1 MEIQNKY
8 DTKNIATTTD
18 TNEVISKE
26 IQTNESALRSE
37 PLTFWEGVSIIVGCN
52 LGAGILSLAYASRKA
67 GWPVLVCCLIIA
79 GICTT
84 ISMLYLAEVTFRTK
98 KPLQLSGLAE
108 KYLGNFGS
116 WAIFIAVTINALGCL
131 IAYTTGSGEILND
144 LFGIPPILGSLL
156 FFLPAVGVI
165 WVGLKC
171 IGTAEKYILAGM
183 FVLLG
188 LLIVATF
195 VGPGINV
202 EYITY
207 YNIYFSIPVFSM
219 TIFCYVAQYCVP
231 ELARGFSASG
241 NAKKLPRAIATG
253 MITTGLVL
261 ALVPAVALGLS
272 GPDNISEI
280 ATISWGN
287 ALGQWAAFVANGF
300 ALCSMLTSFWAIGG
314 TYFTNIIDK
323 LKFPSE
329 SDLKYRTIAILIMAV
344 PPFLLAYSRF
354 GSFVNALYFAGA
366 YAGAIMSILPVIMLK
381 KARQFGDKEPEW
393 TSGALSHPIIQGIII
408 VLYCGGAVY
417 ATLSLMNILP
427 QGW

>member
-1 MEIQNKY
+1 MSSE
-8 DTKNIATTTD
+8 TH
-18 TNEVISKE
+18 EG
-26 IQTNESALRSE
+26 ALRAE

-67 GWPVLVCCLIIA
+67 GWPVLVTCLIVA

-108 KYLGNFGS
+108 KYLGNLGS

-131 IAYTTGSGEILND
+131 IAYTTGSGEILCD
-144 LFGIPPILGSLL
+144 LFGIPPLLGSLL
-156 FFLPAVGVI
+156 FFIPAVGVI

-195 VGPGINV
+195 IGPGINI
-202 EYITY
+202 EYITF
-207 YNIYFSIPVFSM
+207 YNIYYSIPVFSM
-219 TIFCYVAQYCVP
+219 TIFCYVSQYCVP
-231 ELARGFSASG
+231 ELARGFVASG
-241 NAKKLPRAIATG
+241 NAKKLPAA
-253 MITTGLVL
+253 ITTGMVTTGLIL
-261 ALVPAVALGLS
+261 AIVPAVALGLS

-280 ATISWGN
+280 ATISWGK

-329 SDLKYRTIAILIMAV
+329 SDPKYRTIAIIIMAV
-344 PPFLLAYSRF
+344 PPFLLAYSKF

-366 YAGAIMSILPVIMLK
+366 YAGAIMSILPVLMLK
-381 KARQFGDKEPEW
+381 KARKFGDKEPEW
-393 TSGALSHPIIQGIII
+393 TSGALAHPIIQSIII
-408 VLYCGGAVY
+408 ILYCGGAVY